1 MNDAI
6 TKMLQNA
13 MFSNRFLGETI
24 IYNDNGISAIVEI
37 GGELENNPG
46 RTIAELADS
55 AQFTVKISDAPSPSP
70 GEKIIY
76 NNTVYMIERI
86 LLTDTM
92 SQTHT
97 ISCSKNHRGIRK

>member
-6 TKMLQNA
+6 TKIMQNA
-13 MFSNRFLGETI
+13 MFNNRFLGEII
-24 IYNDNGISAIVEI
+24 IYKDNEIPAVVEI

-46 RTIAELADS
+46 RSIAELADS
-55 AQFTVKISDAPSPSP
+55 AQFTVKISDAPDPSS
-70 GEKIIY
+70 GEKITY
-76 NNTVYMIERI
+76 KGTVYMIDRI